1 MHTRLRVGTISQ
13 SLAVLCLAGG
23 LVACTTQ
30 ESNSGGTGGS
40 APVGAGGSAG
50 GGGAIMG
57 AGGAG
62 VAGTT
67 GSAAT
72 DGKACLPV
80 TKALITDFTYAPSD
94 GGTTST
100 SQARFGDSATT
111 LSGGTSVWTNS
122 ATPLT
127 SDVTQNNWHITGT
140 VDNYSG
146 FNLYLD
152 SCNRVDASAYKGIQF
167 KISGSLGGG
176 TLRMGMGTLNDAV
189 AASWLIAHN
198 STSATATDPGRCM
211 PPADATLNQYSQT
224 TCKDPEAP
232 VPVTASPATISLAW
246 TDFTGGKPVSSVEPK
261 DIISIYWYFV
271 WTTGA
276 SYPVDIVVDE
286 VSFIQ

>member
-1 MHTRLRVGTISQ
+1 MNTNLRIGKTSFSLLGT
-13 SLAVLCLAGG
+13 LCLACG
-23 LVACTTQ
+23 LVACTTS
-30 ESNSGGTGGS
+30 ESNPPGTGGTSGGGSGGTTTAPGGS
-40 APVGAGGSAG
+40 GGTTST
-50 GGGAIMG
+50 
-57 AGGAG
+57 
-62 VAGTT
+62 AGTT

-80 TKALITDFTYAPSD
+80 TKALITDFTYTPSD

-100 SQARFGDSATT
+100 SQARFGDSTTT

-140 VDNYSG
+140 IDNYSG

-152 SCNRVDASAYKGIQF
+152 SCSRVDASAYKGIQF

-189 AASWLIAHN
+189 AASWLIAHDD
-198 STSATATDPGRCM
+198 TSATATDPGRCM